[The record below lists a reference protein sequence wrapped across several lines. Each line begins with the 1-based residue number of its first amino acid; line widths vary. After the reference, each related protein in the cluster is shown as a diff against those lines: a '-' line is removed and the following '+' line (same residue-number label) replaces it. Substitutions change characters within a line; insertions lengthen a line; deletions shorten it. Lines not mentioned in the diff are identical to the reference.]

1 MGIVG
6 LIHVEK
12 GFWGVVE
19 QLGGV
24 VGELTDV
31 LELFLLDKELVC
43 PLNHLEW
50 SSK

>member
-1 MGIVG
+1 MVPHALSIV
-6 LIHVEK
+6 LQWVLL
-12 GFWGVVE
+12 VE